1 MRAQNTRLVLVQV
14 PMLLPVELI
23 ERIELTEE
31 ETPETPDEIFTLAE
45 IRAAGFVGSPGG
57 LN

>member
-1 MRAQNTRLVLVQV
+1 
-14 PMLLPVELI
+14 MLLPVELI